1 MKTWYLNV
9 STRVLDACTIIGCLN
24 PCSYA
29 DWDNLQVYF
38 VNDRLHVWCKT
49 RCRMHSIAWADT
61 VMCRVSSRVV
71 MCRQGSHSPLS
82 PKCEIIPAAA
92 VLSVRA
98 WSPSLFGYRCGCW
111 SWDGVNQQ
119 FNIHNSAR
127 TSVFH
132 HQAGTRASPSPLIH
146 GGMRDSEE
154 HYLHDSKIVNAQ
166 WTIHVS
172 LYVKRCI

>member
-82 PKCEIIPAAA
+82 PKCEIIPP
-92 VLSVRA
+92 VSR
-98 WSPSLFGYRCGCW
+98 P
-111 SWDGVNQQ
+111 D
-119 FNIHNSAR
+119 
-127 TSVFH
+127 H
-132 HQAGTRASPSPLIH
+132 H
-146 GGMRDSEE
+146 
-154 HYLHDSKIVNAQ
+154 HYLVTDAGVGAGMVSINNSTSIIQHGPVSSTTKQGHGHHHHHWYTGVWEILKN
-166 WTIHVS
+166 TIS
-172 LYVKRCI
+172 MTAK